1 MSGINK
7 VMLVGHLGQSPEIR
21 TLENDVSV
29 TSFPLATSE
38 TISKNG
44 ERSEITEWHHVI
56 MWRGLAEVAVRTL
69 KKGQLIYLEGKLATR
84 KYTDKDGMQR
94 YTTEIIADK
103 FTLLGRKSDF
113 EDNESLTEPRD
124 DKKNTHH

>member
-7 VMLVGHLGQSPEIR
+7 VMLIGHLGKAPEIR
-21 TLENDVSV
+21 VLENEVSV

-38 TISKNG
+38 MISKNG
-44 ERSEITEWHHVI
+44 VKTETTEWHNIV

-69 KKGQLIYLEGKLATR
+69 QKGQLIYVEGKLSTR
-84 KYTDKDGMQR
+84 KYIDKDGMQR
-94 YTTEIIADK
+94 YTTEIIAEK

-113 EDNESLTEPRD
+113 EVTDPLPGIPGKDEYS
-124 DKKNTHH
+124 